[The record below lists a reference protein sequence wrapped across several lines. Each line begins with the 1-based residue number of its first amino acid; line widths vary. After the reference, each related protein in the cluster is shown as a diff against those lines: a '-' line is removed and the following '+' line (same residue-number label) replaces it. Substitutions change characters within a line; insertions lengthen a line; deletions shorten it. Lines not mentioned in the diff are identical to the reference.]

1 LPLDPE
7 FKKQTEKLISD
18 TLELY
23 QKSGTSPKVSE
34 VWQCENIGDFLC
46 GFFVGEM
53 IGSALSAFQIFHKRE
68 PTAEEHNDVFLIVEK
83 YNTEIRDFFIKFN
96 SM

>member
-1 LPLDPE
+1 M
-7 FKKQTEKLISD
+7 KLIND

-23 QKSGTSPKVSE
+23 QKSGASPKVSD
-34 VWQCENIGDFLC
+34 VWQCQNIGDFLC

-68 PTAEEHNDVFLIVEK
+68 PTPEEHMEIVEIVE
-83 YNTEIRDFFIKFN
+83 NHTNEIIDFFSQFN
-96 SM
+96 

>member
-1 LPLDPE
+1 MPLDPE

-18 TLELY
+18 TLALY

-68 PTAEEHNDVFLIVEK
+68 PTPAEHNEIFDIVELHK
-83 YNTEIRDFFIKFN
+83 DEIREFFAKFN
-96 SM
+96 